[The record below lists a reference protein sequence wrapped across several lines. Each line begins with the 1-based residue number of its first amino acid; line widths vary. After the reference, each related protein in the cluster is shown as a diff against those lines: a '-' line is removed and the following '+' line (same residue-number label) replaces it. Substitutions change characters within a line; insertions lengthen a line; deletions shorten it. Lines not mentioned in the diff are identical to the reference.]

1 MLLNAVVFYLN
12 YYFLITKFMTR
23 SIIQY
28 GIASVLTVILVT
40 TIETTID
47 VIFLSSETVPNLF
60 ELAIVVFQFNV
71 KVHVFFWLVSG
82 VLKTSINWIIQ
93 KRAKEALK
101 VQHIETEL
109 ALLKSQVHPHFL
121 FNTLNTLYSSAY
133 EYGDE
138 ETATGIGKLS
148 HLLRYM
154 LYETQTN
161 KVQLENE
168 IEYLENYLDL
178 LNMRFSDQVNVTFSI
193 EGEIDNFEIA
203 PILLITL
210 VENAFKH
217 GVTPAA
223 KTEIAIKLNVN
234 KGTMVFEVIN
244 DKLRERTKS
253 NLDISSSGLGL
264 ENLQKRLAM
273 IYPDKH
279 NFNTYQKQ
287 NKFIAR
293 LELT

>member
-1 MLLNAVVFYLN
+1 ME
-12 YYFLITKFMTR
+12 R
-23 SIIQY
+23 SITQY
-28 GIASVLTVILVT
+28 IIASILMVIIVT
-40 TIETTID
+40 AVETTID
-47 VIFLSSETVPNLF
+47 VILLSGESFPSLF
-60 ELAIVVFQFNV
+60 ELAAVVFQFNV
-71 KVHVFFWLVSG
+71 KVHVLFWLVSG
-82 VLKTSINWIIQ
+82 VLKISINWITQ
-93 KRAKEALK
+93 TRAKKILK
-101 VQHIETEL
+101 AQHVETEL

-154 LYETQTN
+154 LYETQTD
-161 KVQLENE
+161 KVKLESE
-168 IEYLENYLDL
+168 IEYMENYLDL
-178 LNMRFSDQVNVTFSI
+178 LNMRFSDQVTVNFST

-203 PILLITL
+203 PMMLITL

-217 GVTPAA
+217 GVTPAT
-223 KTEIAIKLNVN
+223 KTDIMIRLTIDN
-234 KGTMVFEVIN
+234 GRMVFEVIN
-244 DKLRERTKS
+244 EKLNKRTKS
-253 NLDISSSGLGL
+253 NLEVSSCGLGL
-264 ENLQKRLAM
+264 NNLQKRLAM

-279 NFNTYQKQ
+279 IFNTYEKQ